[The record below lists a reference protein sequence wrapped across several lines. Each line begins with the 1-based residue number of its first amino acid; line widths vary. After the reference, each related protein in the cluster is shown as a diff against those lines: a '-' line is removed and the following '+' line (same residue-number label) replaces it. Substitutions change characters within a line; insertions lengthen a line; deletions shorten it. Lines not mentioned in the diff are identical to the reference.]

1 MARPLKQGLTYFS
14 LDVDFLRDFKM
25 RKIVRACGISATHVM
40 IVLLSR
46 IYGDNGYYIGWDN
59 ESLFLLADE
68 IGVSEGVVAEIVK
81 KAMQV
86 DFFNADMYE
95 KYQILTSKGI
105 QERFFTAAA
114 RRKSISVRRDFL
126 LVPVNVYNNLVI
138 DDMMSTET
146 ELMYTSCTKGKE
158 SKGKKRKVKE
168 SKGKQSKDII
178 LTGEEIGE
186 ESKILYTDIQEM
198 CVNFSR
204 NLKEEDITILC
215 DLQSKYKAEH
225 IKRAMSIAL
234 ERGHRSMRYVQG
246 ILEKQAEQN
255 EISVKRDMKQ
265 EAKRWRDGTLGGRS

>member
-25 RKIVRACGISATHVM
+25 RKIIRACGISATHVM

-138 DDMMSTET
+138 DDIMSTET
-146 ELMYTSCTKGKE
+146 ELLYTSCNKGKE

-168 SKGKQSKDII
+168 SKGKESKDII
-178 LTGEEIGE
+178 LTGEELE
-186 ESKILYTDIQEM
+186 PETQSPYSDIQKM
-198 CVNFSR
+198 CTSFCRS
-204 NLKEEDITILC
+204 LKEEDVTILC
-215 DLQSKYKAEH
+215 DLQKKFKAEH
-225 IKRAMSIAL
+225 IKRAMSIAS
-234 ERGHRSMRYVQG
+234 ERGRRSMHYVQG
-246 ILEKQAEQN
+246 ILEKQLEQK
-255 EISVKRDMKQ
+255 EISMKRDFKS
-265 EAKRWRDGTLGGRS
+265 EAERWRNGTLGGES